1 MNGEK
6 RMLPASFIAQTLGAT
21 ACLAAGV
28 LGLAKIPAL
37 TMLQPPAVA
46 WSFIAVGVMLDLG
59 AVVTLIAWV
68 REGKRGK

>member
-1 MNGEK
+1 MSPQK
-6 RMLPASFIAQTLGAT
+6 RLLPPSFFAQTFGAT

-37 TMLQPPAVA
+37 PMLQPPAVA

-59 AVVTLIAWV
+59 AVLTLIAWV
-68 REGKRGK
+68 REGKRGR